1 MRGSIFRI
9 EKNRT
14 HLRLRKRIREEVC
27 IEGGKKKLRQ
37 LTYVRVCT
45 ETQDSPQK
53 CD

>member
-37 LTYVRVCT
+37 GTIRKVERS
-45 ETQDSPQK
+45 EPRFG
-53 CD
+53 